1 MLKALALDFDG
12 VIFDG
17 LNECV
22 LVTWYGHHG
31 GSIADFGPEGLSAVP
46 AAFVA
51 RFAEC
56 RAYAKHLAHFYLS
69 LSESLDEVRDQAG
82 FDALYAATPAAEV
95 ESFVA
100 KVTRFRALAREARRL
115 EWLNQQRVYQ
125 GMDRMLSSSQLPVY
139 IVTAKDADSVLELL
153 GHVGVSLER
162 SRVFGEL
169 RDKLAALRSISER
182 ERAAPHEVGVV
193 DDNVFNALAAKNN
206 GYAARWALW
215 GYQARGHREIA
226 DANALRGIEVEQL
239 LGGSTWR
246 A

>member
-22 LVTWYGHHG
+22 LVTWFGHHG
-31 GSIADFGPEGLSAVP
+31 GSAADFGPEGLSVIP
-46 AAFVA
+46 SEFVT
-51 RFAEC
+51 RFTAC
-56 RAYAKHLAHFYLS
+56 RAYAKHLGHFYLS
-69 LSESLDEVRDQAG
+69 FAEALDDVLDQAG
-82 FDALYAATPAAEV
+82 FDALYAATPSLEIEA
-95 ESFVA
+95 FVDKA
-100 KVTRFRALAREARRL
+100 TRFRALARDACRP

-153 GHVGVSLER
+153 EHVGVSLER

-169 RDKLAALRSISER
+169 RDKLSALRSVCER
-182 ERAAPHEVGVV
+182 EGAAPHEIGVV
-193 DDNVFNALAAKNN
+193 DDNVLNALAAKNN
-206 GYAARWALW
+206 GYSARWALW

-226 DANALRGIEVEQL
+226 RANDLRGIEVEQL
-239 LGGSTWR
+239 LGGSTW
-246 A
+246 AS